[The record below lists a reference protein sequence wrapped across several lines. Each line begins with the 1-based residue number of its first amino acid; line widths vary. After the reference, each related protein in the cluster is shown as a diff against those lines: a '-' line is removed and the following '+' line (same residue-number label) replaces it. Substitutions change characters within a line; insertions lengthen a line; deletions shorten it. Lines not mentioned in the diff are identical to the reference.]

1 MSSETLPIRGLL
13 RSTRR
18 TCAQV
23 GTLLASHA
31 RCRPFA
37 GVFIDR
43 YSLIT
48 MALPIPRSALI
59 SLSREPSSP
68 HFETRPDQTCDLV
81 SAVPSDNLLLSSLQA
96 LAKQSKIVPPRESGL
111 LRRVAPRNDVALSP
125 PSFRA
130 RRFASPRNNQRL
142 DGCCA
147 LQNLPNQKKGA
158 PFGAPFASVAANRS
172 RQAGAKR
179 SLRIVHLVFDRVRGV
194 LEADRPRSSSAR
206 CRQSMKSSSNTPP
219 ALRKARSLSRQSSAS
234 RSEPHTVGICFSS
247 SGGRS

>member
-1 MSSETLPIRGLL
+1 MAPARAEKGTRTAPKAAYFQNLRDKADVIRNAPDQRLAQ
-13 RSTRR
+13 STRR

-59 SLSREPSSP
+59 RLSREPSSP

-81 SAVPSDNLLLSSLQA
+81 SAVPSDNLILSSLQA
-96 LAKQSKIVPPRESGL
+96 LAKQSRIVPPRESGL

-147 LQNLPNQKKGA
+147 LQNLPNQKR
-158 PFGAPFASVAANRS
+158 RS
-172 RQAGAKR
+172 FR
-179 SLRIVHLVFDRVRGV
+179 SAFRISRGYPSR
-194 LEADRPRSSSAR
+194 RP
-206 CRQSMKSSSNTPP
+206 
-219 ALRKARSLSRQSSAS
+219 ARSNHC
-234 RSEPHTVGICFSS
+234 E
-247 SGGRS
+247 